1 MFLLDG
7 WLKHQPVNDPTGILF
22 GSETVTWLVV
32 DCHPRT
38 FAGIEGEYD
47 VKDGI
52 CGLLST

>member
-32 DCHPRT
+32 DCHPQW
-38 FAGIEGEYD
+38 D
-47 VKDGI
+47 VT
-52 CGLLST
+52 LARLRE